1 MSKLHCHR
9 EERLPE
15 TPEVGDLRRGLLLV
29 TLKAGPQ
36 ALSYL
41 ICVLVVVGPWRTTNC
56 FHVHSPWTPQLLCL
70 LKSHTYFLLFSVVLK
85 GPPMAKQGFHH

>member
-36 ALSYL
+36 ALDMCAGSGGALEDYKLLPCSFTMDPTAPLPPKVPPL
-41 ICVLVVVGPWRTTNC
+41 IFCC
-56 FHVHSPWTPQLLCL
+56 FL
-70 LKSHTYFLLFSVVLK
+70 
-85 GPPMAKQGFHH
+85 

>member
-1 MSKLHCHR
+1 MSKLHCHG
-9 EERLPE
+9 EDRLPE
-15 TPEVGDLRRGLLLV
+15 TPEVGDLSRGLLLI

-41 ICVLVVVGPWRTTNC
+41 ICVLVVAGPWRTTNC

-70 LKSHTYFLLFSVVLK
+70 LKSPPTLIFCCFL
-85 GPPMAKQGFHH
+85 